1 MLRVEREA
9 LKLAVQWPALT
20 GPEFDTL
27 GAAAFSVPAH
37 AAVFGLIAGCGGV
50 GTAGRAR
57 DWAAALLEAA
67 PDDRARAF
75 VTELA
80 VEPVQV
86 AGEPD
91 EKYADVI
98 LARVGELSV
107 GREIAAIKAKLQRMN
122 PEEDQA
128 GYGRM
133 FGDLVALEQRRK
145 WLLDRAT
152 GA

>member
-9 LKLAVQWPALT
+9 LKLAVQWPGLT

-27 GAAAFSVPAH
+27 SADAFSVPVH
-37 AAVFGLIAGCGGV
+37 AAVSGLIAGCGGV

-57 DWAAALLEAA
+57 DWAAALLDAA

-80 VEPVQV
+80 VEPLQV

-98 LARVGELSV
+98 LARVGELAV

-128 GYGRM
+128 GYGRI

>member
-1 MLRVEREA
+1 VLRVEREA

-27 GAAAFSVPAH
+27 GAAAFTVPAH
-37 AAVFGLIAGCGGV
+37 AAVFGLIETCGGV

-57 DWAAALLEAA
+57 DWAAALLETA
-67 PDDRARAF
+67 PDDRVRAF

-80 VEPVQV
+80 VEPLQV

-91 EKYADVI
+91 EKYADIV
-98 LARVGELSV
+98 LARVGELAV
-107 GREIAAIKAKLQRMN
+107 GRKIGAIKARLQRMN

-128 GYGRM
+128 AYGRM
-133 FGDLVALEQRRK
+133 FGDLVALEQRK
-145 WLLDRAT
+145 KVLLDRAT
-152 GA
+152 GG